1 MMRPARRIPV
11 TVHVTHVPS
20 GVLVS
25 VGMTCTVVMKEGAA
39 PEIGLSLKKFMAA
52 IFGAPSG

>member
-1 MMRPARRIPV
+1 MMRSAQRIRV

-25 VGMTCTVVMKEGAA
+25 AGMSCTAVMKEGVA
-39 PEIGLSLKKFMAA
+39 PEIGLSLKKSWAA
-52 IFGAPSG
+52 IFGTPTG